1 MKLTKYMILF
11 LLAAILLSAC
21 SYSFTGASIPPH
33 LKTLAIPPI
42 KDKSGKGEPNLGID
56 LTNMLIDKFVE
67 DNSFTIVK
75 KGEADA
81 ILECTISSFREEPA
95 VISGSREKAT
105 EKKIRITVK
114 ALYRDLVKRKTILEK
129 NFSLDRNYPINQQ
142 AARKAIIEEIIEGL
156 SENVLLDV
164 VANW

>member
-95 VISGSREKAT
+95 VISGSR
-105 EKKIRITVK
+105 KK
-114 ALYRDLVKRKTILEK
+114 LPKRKFVSLLKLCIEILLREK
-129 NFSLDRNYPINQQ
+129 QYWKRIFHLT
-142 AARKAIIEEIIEGL
+142 EIIRSINKRLERQ
-156 SENVLLDV
+156 
-164 VANW
+164 